1 MKSFLRSTLPEADT
15 SRQRLA
21 ASYEYCRQI
30 ARTHARNFYYS
41 FAVLPPD
48 KRAAMCAVYA
58 FMRRCDDLSDEA
70 SGPEEKR
77 TALIYWRAAMDRAL
91 QGEYAEDPIL
101 PAFHDTVLRFQIPP
115 RFFHELLDG
124 AEMDLTCTRYPTFE
138 DLYRYC
144 YRVAATVGF
153 VCIHIWGFAGGD
165 AAYEP
170 AEACGIA
177 FQLTNILR
185 DLKEDGLRGRIYVP
199 QEDLVRFGYSEE
211 DLLAGVRKPEFLAL
225 LDYQAHR
232 AREYY
237 ERARPL
243 IPLLHPDGRAT
254 FIVMYRIYREL
265 LEHVASLGY
274 HVLSRRARVSTAR
287 KVGILAS
294 AWLESRLLKA

>member
-1 MKSFLRSTLPEADT
+1 MKSFLRSSNAPVTREE
-15 SRQRLA
+15 QLA
-21 ASYEYCRQI
+21 ASYEHCRRI

-41 FAVLPPD
+41 FAVLPPE

-58 FMRRCDDLSDEA
+58 FMRHCDDLSDEA
-70 SGPEEKR
+70 ASAEAKR
-77 TALIYWRAAMDRAL
+77 AALVSWRSAMDRAL
-91 QGEYAEDPIL
+91 AGDYTGDAIL
-101 PAFHDTVLRFQIPP
+101 PAFRDTVERFQIPP

-124 AEMDLTCTRYPTFE
+124 AEMDLVCTRYPTFE

-144 YRVAATVGF
+144 YRVASTVGF

-199 QEDLVRFGYSEE
+199 QEDLARFGYSEE
-211 DLLAGVRKPEFLAL
+211 DLLGGIRRAEFLAL
-225 LDYQAHR
+225 LDFEARR

-265 LEHVASLGY
+265 LEHVSSLGY
-274 HVLSRRARVSTAR
+274 HVLDHRAHVSTAR

-294 AWLESRLLKA
+294 AWLGSRVLKA

>member
-1 MKSFLRSTLPEADT
+1 MRSFLWTPSAPAAVEDRV
-15 SRQRLA
+15 A
-21 ASYEYCRQI
+21 ASYAHCRRI

-41 FAVLPPD
+41 FAVLPPE
-48 KRAAMCAVYA
+48 KRSAMCAVYA

-70 SGPEEKR
+70 ASPEAK
-77 TALIYWRAAMDRAL
+77 RAALGVWRSAMERAFA
-91 QGEYAEDPIL
+91 GDCGDDAIL
-101 PAFHDTVLRFQIPP
+101 PAFQDTVRRFQIPP

-124 AEMDLTCTRYPTFE
+124 AEMDLACTRYPSFE

-144 YRVAATVGF
+144 YRVASTVGF

-185 DLKEDGLRGRIYVP
+185 DLKEDGLRGRIYLP
-199 QEDLVRFGYSEE
+199 QEDLARFGYSEE
-211 DLLAGVRKPEFLAL
+211 DLLGGVRRPEFLAL
-225 LDYQAHR
+225 LEYEAQR

-237 ERARPL
+237 ERALPL
-243 IPLLHPDGRAT
+243 IPMLHPDGRAT

-274 HVLSRRARVSTAR
+274 GVLDHRARVSTAR
-287 KVGILAS
+287 KVGILAT
-294 AWLESRLLKA
+294 AWLESRVLKT